1 MKAGSRNRLSFILDG
16 LRYLLWMILHQQ
28 NNLEFMRSF
37 IGSKKRCRAEPDLFH
52 SYDVQCD
59 GDAFSIHVVF
69 MDDERALLFAR
80 LHRLTL
86 R

>member
-16 LRYLLWMILHQQ
+16 LRYLLRMILHQQ

-37 IGSKKRCRAEPDLFH
+37 IGSKKRCRAEPDLLH

-59 GDAFSIHVVF
+59 GDAFSIHRRLHGWK
-69 MDDERALLFAR
+69 RALLFAR
-80 LHRLTL
+80 LRRLTL